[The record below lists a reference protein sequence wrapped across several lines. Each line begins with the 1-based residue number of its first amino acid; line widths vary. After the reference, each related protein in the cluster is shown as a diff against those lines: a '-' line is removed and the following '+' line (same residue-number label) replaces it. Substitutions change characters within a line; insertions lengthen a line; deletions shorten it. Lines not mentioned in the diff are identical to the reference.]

1 MAKLEEDKGVE
12 ETAEE
17 LQQFLLL
24 NSQSE
29 DEPRV
34 RMISLFGEV
43 EEERAS
49 ELCFS
54 MIALKEMG
62 RRETLEDPE
71 DIDSD
76 IITT

>member
-1 MAKLEEDKGVE
+1 MKAERKNHKEFGLVKLEEEAGVD

-29 DEPRV
+29 EDTRV

-62 RRETLEDPE
+62 RRESL
-71 DIDSD
+71 
-76 IITT
+76 